1 MFIRNFNQQITHRP
15 LRNDTYKETRV
26 AYLKVLLFWII
37 LFSPTVRRL
46 GGNDFVIYIL
56 SSTIPIFFLFNK
68 WIDLYSS
75 LGLFFLLC
83 ILVFTW
89 PNPSY
94 LYMSVPLVPFV
105 FLRYFKFSILQFDR
119 PLTVIFIALL
129 ISYALI
135 QKIHGFFDF
144 ELEWFNSSLAKAG
157 KGHLAFEE
165 IRPMS
170 FLAGTPEL
178 TFLLSLI
185 STYYFYIKPR
195 IFLFLFFLVL
205 FILSGTRGLIL
216 SFLIGLL
223 FSLVDR
229 KKFHNKARRIIYPL
243 VAGSLVYFLLFI
255 FAEAFQS
262 VSGDY
267 GRLSV
272 FGTFYA
278 RANIFIEFFSNFSWL
293 DFLYLNAISDGFIF
307 DNVIITLSAKLGI
320 YGLLFYFILLYRLPS
335 NPAANLVISTYV
347 GYSLYADVVYFFY
360 FSVMLVAFTIS
371 SSRYY
376 ETTLLKRHGI

>member
-135 QKIHGFFDF
+135 QKFMVF
-144 ELEWFNSSLAKAG
+144 
-157 KGHLAFEE
+157 
-165 IRPMS
+165 
-170 FLAGTPEL
+170 
-178 TFLLSLI
+178 
-185 STYYFYIKPR
+185 
-195 IFLFLFFLVL
+195 
-205 FILSGTRGLIL
+205 LIL
-216 SFLIGLL
+216 
-223 FSLVDR
+223 
-229 KKFHNKARRIIYPL
+229 N
-243 VAGSLVYFLLFI
+243 
-255 FAEAFQS
+255 
-262 VSGDY
+262 
-267 GRLSV
+267 
-272 FGTFYA
+272 
-278 RANIFIEFFSNFSWL
+278 
-293 DFLYLNAISDGFIF
+293 
-307 DNVIITLSAKLGI
+307 
-320 YGLLFYFILLYRLPS
+320 
-335 NPAANLVISTYV
+335 
-347 GYSLYADVVYFFY
+347 
-360 FSVMLVAFTIS
+360 
-371 SSRYY
+371 
-376 ETTLLKRHGI
+376 